1 MRSLFVRLFVWFWG
15 MSLLSGAIF
24 FAIAFNFKP
33 PHHHDAPFP
42 PPNMTDQRPGVAPSH
57 ITLPPHAAPDF
68 PPPGG
73 PRKPPKWEFLMGLGV
88 QLGISAVVGG
98 AICYLLAWRMTA
110 PLRRLRQTVQQFA
123 DGDLAARTGAA
134 GQCNGDEIADLSR
147 DFDRMAERIESLLVS
162 QRLLVRDI
170 SHELRS
176 PLARLQVALGI
187 ARRKTSHEA
196 EPALDRI
203 EQEGERLNSLIGELL
218 TLSVLE
224 NASSPGSLE
233 LFSLSLLLEEIA
245 SDARFEAEQ
254 SARLVEVSIESQLM
268 MRGRRKLIH
277 RAIENLIRNGLRYTP
292 AGTAVVLVAHGD
304 QAGWITVKVLD
315 HGPGVPEAM
324 LEQIFQ
330 PFFRVADDRDRQSGG
345 AGIGLAITAR
355 AVALHGGS
363 VAARNRPEGGL
374 EVELLLPTDFG
385 GC

>member
-33 PHHHDAPFP
+33 PHQHDAPFP
-42 PPNMTDQRPGVAPSH
+42 PRNMADQQPGVAPSH
-57 ITLPPHAAPDF
+57 PSPPPPAPDF
-68 PPPGG
+68 PHPGG
-73 PRKPPKWEFLMGLGV
+73 PPGPPKWEFLMGLGV

-233 LFSLSLLLEEIA
+233 LFSLSQLLEEIT

-254 SARLVEVSIESQLM
+254 IARLVEVFIEPQLM

-292 AGTAVVLVAHGD
+292 AGTAVTLVAHGD
-304 QAGWITVKVLD
+304 QAGWITVKVMD

-363 VAARNRPEGGL
+363 VTAKNRPEGGL

-385 GC
+385 G

>member
-33 PHHHDAPFP
+33 PHQHDAPFP
-42 PPNMTDQRPGVAPSH
+42 PRKMADQRPGIAPSH
-57 ITLPPHAAPDF
+57 LASPHPAPQL

-73 PRKPPKWEFLMGLGV
+73 PRKPPKWGFLMGLGV

-233 LFSLSLLLEEIA
+233 LFSLSQLLEEIT

-254 SARLVEVSIESQLM
+254 IARLVEVFIEPQLM

-292 AGTAVVLVAHGD
+292 AGTAVTLVAHGD
-304 QAGWITVKVLD
+304 QAGWITVKVMD

-363 VAARNRPEGGL
+363 VTAKNRPEGGL

-385 GC
+385 G